1 MVLTCSGNS
10 HQHIITGAMNASP
23 EDSFGGILADDMGL
37 GKSLSMISAIVASK
51 DHALKFACFHELG
64 AQPVAKQVVASKA
77 TLIVV
82 PSACKLSLTDD
93 MFRLANY
100 TSAHRW
106 LDR

>member
-1 MVLTCSGNS
+1 
-10 HQHIITGAMNASP
+10 MNVSP

-37 GKSLSMISAIVASK
+37 GKSLSMTSAIVASK
-51 DHALKFACFHELG
+51 DHALKFACSHELG
-64 AQPVAKQVVASKA
+64 AQPVAKQVVASRA

-82 PSACKLSLTDD
+82 PSACKPSLTDYT
-93 MFRLANY
+93 FRLANY